1 MNSKGNNL
9 ERARFWNEHSYK
21 HIDVIVSS
29 GNIRKMF
36 FQRCKDLKLDPIKV
50 AMKVGI
56 KPTTFNSHYIMKAE
70 PVCTKGLPQDK
81 FIKMLEIVGI
91 DIKVVIKMKPFE
103 EVYVNLI
110 QEGLIKTKDE

>member
-1 MNSKGNNL
+1 MNKNGNNL
-9 ERARFWNEHSYK
+9 ERAAFWNEHTYK

-36 FQRCKDLKLDPIKV
+36 FERCKELKLDPIKV
-50 AMKVGI
+50 AMKAGI

-81 FIKMLEIVGI
+81 FIKMLEMVGFE
-91 DIKVVIKMKPFE
+91 IKVLIKMKPFN
-103 EVYVNLI
+103 EVYVELKEN
-110 QEGLIKTKDE
+110 GLITD